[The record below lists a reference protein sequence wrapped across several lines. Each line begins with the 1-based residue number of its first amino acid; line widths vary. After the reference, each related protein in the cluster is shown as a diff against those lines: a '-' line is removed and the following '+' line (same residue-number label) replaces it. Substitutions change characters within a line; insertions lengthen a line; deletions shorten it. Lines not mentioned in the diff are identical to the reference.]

1 MGFYLSLV
9 RYYVVNMLPGVLGA
23 VLLFGCLY
31 VWRRRRLRDRGLG
44 SAAIREGALLLFWMF
59 CGGMAVLTLTPWG
72 FHWVTLL
79 RYGIISDQGS
89 FFALGDLN
97 LIPFQSFDLGAPTR
111 YTLFNI
117 LGNLIMF
124 LPFGF
129 FSALLWRGY
138 TWRRSLVT
146 GAAITGFIECWQ
158 LLVGR
163 AFDIDDLILNTLGV
177 LTGFWLLRL
186 LEHLAPGT
194 VGRFRVR
201 KLREK

>member
-1 MGFYLSLV
+1 MRFYLSLAWYHV
-9 RYYVVNMLPGVLGA
+9 LNMLPGILCA
-23 VLLFGCLY
+23 AILFGCL
-31 VWRRRRLRDRGLG
+31 RRRRQRRLAAAGLE
-44 SAAIREGALLLFWMF
+44 SPALREGTLLLFWMF

-72 FHWVTLL
+72 FHWITLL
-79 RYGIISDQGS
+79 RYGTISDQGS

-97 LIPFQSFDLGAPTR
+97 LIPLQSIDLGAPTR

-117 LGNLIMF
+117 LGNLILF

-129 FSALLWRGY
+129 FSALLWRGS
-138 TWRRSLVT
+138 TWRRSLAT

-177 LTGFWLLRL
+177 LAGAWLLRL
-186 LEHLAPGT
+186 LERRAPGA
-194 VGRFRVR
+194 VRRFRVR
-201 KLREK
+201 KLQKK

>member
-1 MGFYLSLV
+1 MGFYLRLV
-9 RYYVVNMLPGVLGA
+9 RSYAVNMLPGVLGA
-23 VLLFGCLY
+23 TVLFGCLSA
-31 VWRRRRLRDRGLG
+31 WRRRRLHNRGLD
-44 SAAIREGALLLFWMF
+44 SPALREGALLLFWMF
-59 CGGMAVLTLTPWG
+59 CGGMGVLTLTPWG

-79 RYGIISDQGS
+79 RYGIVSDQGS
-89 FFALGDLN
+89 FFTLGDLN
-97 LIPFQSFDLGAPTR
+97 LIPLQSFDLGAPTR
-111 YTLFNI
+111 YTLFNM

-146 GAAITGFIECWQ
+146 GAAITGLIECWQ

-163 AFDIDDLILNTLGV
+163 AFDIDDIILNTLGV
-177 LTGFWLLRL
+177 LAGFCLLRL
-186 LEHLAPGT
+186 LERLAPNA
-194 VGRFRVR
+194 VRRFRVR